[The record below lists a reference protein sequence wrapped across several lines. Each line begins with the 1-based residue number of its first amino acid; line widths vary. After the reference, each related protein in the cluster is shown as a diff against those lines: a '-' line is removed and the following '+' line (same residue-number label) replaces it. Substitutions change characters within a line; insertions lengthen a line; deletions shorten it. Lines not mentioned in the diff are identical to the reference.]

1 MCSYKA
7 VLAVAVPDFG
17 PAIVLDGNANVA
29 AVLML
34 TSSGTLAVVLVTVV
48 VAVILTV
55 AVGGVVAVGVTV
67 TVSVVVVAV
76 VVVGCSP
83 DAVSAKVAGIAAAA
97 ELIKS
102 AVQIVA
108 VGTRAAV
115 VTVTAPDFVPPLVV
129 DGSTDVAPVAMLPTH
144 GESAVVLA
152 KIAAVPVVNL
162 AIAVGG
168 VGVDVLGV
176 DIGGC
181 SPTAV
186 SAEAAGV
193 GPAAADGVEV
203 AAYVAVD
210 GAAESVMTPAVLR
223 NVFAA
228 EDADHF
234 ADFVVMSP
242 VAAPEFWMISLVAV
256 VYNLKAFVFPPDQQ
270 QKTSQE
276 NHSFQVPQFS

>member
-1 MCSYKA
+1 M
-7 VLAVAVPDFG
+7 AVAVPDFG

-152 KIAAVPVVNL
+152 KIAAVPAVNL
-162 AIAVGG
+162 AIDVG
-168 VGVDVLGV
+168 GVDVLGV
-176 DIGGC
+176 AIGGC

-186 SAEAAGV
+186 SAVAAGV

-203 AAYVAVD
+203 AAYAAVD

-270 QKTSQE
+270 QKTSQQ
-276 NHSFQVPQFS
+276 NHSLQVPQFY

>member
-29 AVLML
+29 ADLML
-34 TSSGTLAVVLVTVV
+34 TSSGTLAVVLVTLV

-168 VGVDVLGV
+168 VDVLGV

-186 SAEAAGV
+186 SAVAAGV

-270 QKTSQE
+270 QKTSQQ

>member
-1 MCSYKA
+1 M
-7 VLAVAVPDFG
+7 AVAVPDFG

-152 KIAAVPVVNL
+152 KIAAVPAVNL
-162 AIAVGG
+162 AIDVG
-168 VGVDVLGV
+168 GVDVLGV
-176 DIGGC
+176 AIGGC

-186 SAEAAGV
+186 SAVAAGV

-270 QKTSQE
+270 QKTSQQ
-276 NHSFQVPQFS
+276 NHSLQVPQFY

>member
-1 MCSYKA
+1 M
-7 VLAVAVPDFG
+7 AVAVPDFG

-67 TVSVVVVAV
+67 TVSVVVVAA

-115 VTVTAPDFVPPLVV
+115 VIVTAPDFVPPLVV

-168 VGVDVLGV
+168 VDVLGV
-176 DIGGC
+176 AIGGC

-186 SAEAAGV
+186 SAVAAGV
-193 GPAAADGVEV
+193 GPVAADGVEV

-210 GAAESVMTPAVLR
+210 DAAESVMTPAVLR

-242 VAAPEFWMISLVAV
+242 VAAPEFWMISQVAV

-270 QKTSQE
+270 QKTSQQ

>member
-152 KIAAVPVVNL
+152 KIAAVPAVNL
-162 AIAVGG
+162 AIDVG
-168 VGVDVLGV
+168 GVDVLGV
-176 DIGGC
+176 AIGGC

-186 SAEAAGV
+186 SAVAAGV
-193 GPAAADGVEV
+193 GPAAADGVDV

-270 QKTSQE
+270 QKTSQQ
-276 NHSFQVPQFS
+276 NHSLQVPQFY

>member
-1 MCSYKA
+1 M
-7 VLAVAVPDFG
+7 AVAVPDFG

-152 KIAAVPVVNL
+152 KIAAVPAVNL
-162 AIAVGG
+162 AIDVG
-168 VGVDVLGV
+168 GVDVLGV
-176 DIGGC
+176 AIGGC

-186 SAEAAGV
+186 SAVAAGV
-193 GPAAADGVEV
+193 GPAAADGAEV

-270 QKTSQE
+270 QKTSQQ
-276 NHSFQVPQFS
+276 NHSLQVPQFY

>member
-152 KIAAVPVVNL
+152 KIAAVPAVNL
-162 AIAVGG
+162 AIDVG
-168 VGVDVLGV
+168 GVDVLGV
-176 DIGGC
+176 AIGGC

-186 SAEAAGV
+186 SAVAAGV

-270 QKTSQE
+270 QKTSQQ
-276 NHSFQVPQFS
+276 NHSLQVPQFY

>member
-1 MCSYKA
+1 M
-7 VLAVAVPDFG
+7 AVAVPDFG

-152 KIAAVPVVNL
+152 KIAAVPAVNL
-162 AIAVGG
+162 AIDVG
-168 VGVDVLGV
+168 GVDVLGV
-176 DIGGC
+176 AIGGC

-186 SAEAAGV
+186 SAVAAGV
-193 GPAAADGVEV
+193 GPAAADGVDV

-270 QKTSQE
+270 QKTSQQ
-276 NHSFQVPQFS
+276 NHSLQVPQFY

>member
-168 VGVDVLGV
+168 VDVLGV
-176 DIGGC
+176 AIGGC

-186 SAEAAGV
+186 SAVVAGV
-193 GPAAADGVEV
+193 GPVAADGVEV

-242 VAAPEFWMISLVAV
+242 VAAPEFWMISLVAF

-270 QKTSQE
+270 QKTSQQ

>member
-152 KIAAVPVVNL
+152 KIAAVPAVNL
-162 AIAVGG
+162 AIDVG
-168 VGVDVLGV
+168 GVDVLGV
-176 DIGGC
+176 AIGGC

-186 SAEAAGV
+186 SAVAAGV
-193 GPAAADGVEV
+193 GPAAADGAEV

-270 QKTSQE
+270 QKTSQQ
-276 NHSFQVPQFS
+276 NHSLQVPQFY